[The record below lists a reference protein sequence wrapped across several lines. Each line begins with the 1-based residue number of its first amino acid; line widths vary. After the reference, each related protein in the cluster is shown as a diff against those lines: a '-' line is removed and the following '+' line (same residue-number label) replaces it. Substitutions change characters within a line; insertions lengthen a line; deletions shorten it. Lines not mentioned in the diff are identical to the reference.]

1 MLSVHQFVSHLDP
14 EHYGVIVGSKE
25 QFLAFIRERFAGL
38 SEDCAQLRRDL
49 YAAARAKIQGQRVL
63 VDALPNER
71 AGAEAVVYAVCK
83 LADQLQAR
91 GSGVQAL
98 NAWHPANQEA
108 ASRASAAISAQ
119 AKSLKPTSNL
129 RVYRDERWTPN
140 ATTQKRWRAGYNGA
154 GGWATSSDLY
164 PRFPFVVTVTAN
176 GRETARYTC
185 RADRLKVSFNEVV
198 KGRGRSRKYVAAIA
212 AALNRG
218 EQIEWQV
225 SHPKVQGLVT
235 AMRLQAERIA
245 KRYPKLTAP
254 IILDELPTL
263 ELPEDALPQVEC
275 HPEVLKVSETL
286 HFEASSRETGYA
298 RVMVDDEEV
307 ARVRCWRTDDPV
319 STVNPEHD
327 LIRGGTIKQ
336 VAKPR
341 NSRVLQRGEMRVI
354 ELETKVLSVRDDKP
368 KPTSNEDCSWFVAP
382 PKRGSERLLGLG
394 TSCGEI
400 WLRGT
405 ADLEV
410 MRLQMRR
417 LNSRV
422 IA

>member
-1 MLSVHQFVSHLDP
+1 MLSVHQFVSHLDL
-14 EHYGVIVGSKE
+14 EVQGTILSSKAL
-25 QFLAFIRERFAGL
+25 FLAFLRQSFADL

-71 AGAEAVVYAVCK
+71 PGAQAVIYAVCK
-83 LADQLQAR
+83 LADRLQAR

-98 NAWHPANQEA
+98 NAWHPANREA
-108 ASRASAAISAQ
+108 ASRANAAISAQ
-119 AKSLKPTSNL
+119 AKSLKSTSNFK
-129 RVYRDERWTPN
+129 VYRDVRWTPSE
-140 ATTQKRWRAGYNGA
+140 TTQKRWRAGYNGA

-164 PRFPFVVTVTAN
+164 PRFPFVVKVTAD

-185 RADRLKVSFNEVV
+185 RADMLKVSFNEVQ
-198 KGRGRSRKYVAAIA
+198 KGCGRSRKYVAAIA
-212 AALNRG
+212 AALIRG
-218 EQIEWQV
+218 ERLEWHV

-235 AMRLQAERIA
+235 AMRFQAQMLA

-254 IILDELPTL
+254 VILDELPTL
-263 ELPEDALPQVEC
+263 EPPEVALPQVEC
-275 HPEVLKVSETL
+275 HPEVLEVSETL
-286 HFEASSRETGYA
+286 HFDASSRETGYA
-298 RVMVDDEEV
+298 RVIVDDEEV

-319 STVNPEHD
+319 PSINPERD
-327 LIRGGTIKQ
+327 LIRGGTIKR
-336 VAKPR
+336 VAKPL
-341 NSRVLQRGEMRVI
+341 NSRALHRGEMRVI
-354 ELETKVLSVRDDKP
+354 ELETTVLSVRDDKP
-368 KPTSNEDCSWFVAP
+368 KSTSNEDCSWFVAP

-422 IA
+422 TA